1 MFDEASVGTFK
12 GLFVQDEDIAQS
24 DPNTQHVTHAL
35 ESLDI
40 LVVQDLFLNETAA
53 FAHVFLPGTSFLEK
67 DGTFTNAERRVNRV
81 RQVMK
86 EKQGMAEWEIVSRLA
101 TEMGYPMIYP
111 TAAAIMDEISAVTP
125 TFKGINFKRL
135 DELGSIQWP
144 CDDESPLGTPV
155 MHIEEFTRGK
165 GRFMLTDFV
174 PTDERSSRNFPL
186 ILTTGRIL
194 SQYNVGAQTR
204 RTDNNVWY
212 KEDILEIH
220 PSDAEVRGIKNG
232 SLASLTSRVGGTT
245 MRVKVTDRVP
255 PGVVYSTFHFPVS
268 GANVI
273 TTENSDWATNCPE
286 YKVTA
291 VQVTPSNQPA
301 EWQTEWEERERENK
315 RIDDKPLVA
324 AE

>member
-1 MFDEASVGTFK
+1 
-12 GLFVQDEDIAQS
+12 
-24 DPNTQHVTHAL
+24 
-35 ESLDI
+35 
-40 LVVQDLFLNETAA
+40 
-53 FAHVFLPGTSFLEK
+53 LEK

-144 CDDESPLGTPV
+144 CDDEAPLGTPV

-174 PTDERSSRNFPL
+174 PTDERSNRNFPL

-255 PGVVYSTFHFPVS
+255 PGVLYSTFHFPVS

-315 RIDDKPLVA
+315 RIDDKPLIA